1 MTPAYSHPLR
11 IAELVSKRAYSFDL
25 TPDDKTREAIAAEL
39 GIVSLRKLRVVGTL
53 SPLGRKDWQLEAE
66 MGATVVQD
74 CVTTLD
80 PVTTRIDE
88 PIKRTY
94 LHQIEYPT
102 DEEEVEIPEDDSID
116 PLPEVLDLGEVIL
129 EALALALPAY
139 PQVPGA
145 KPLVQAYTAPGVDPL
160 TDEATKPFA
169 GLAALRDKLGGGN
182 DPESDPE

>member
-11 IAELVSKRAYSFDL
+11 IADLVSKRAYSFDL
-25 TPDDKTREAIAAEL
+25 SPDDKTREAIAAEL
-39 GIVSLRKLRVVGTL
+39 GLISLRKLRVVGKL

-66 MGATVVQD
+66 MGATVVQE

-94 LHQIEYPT
+94 LQQIEYPT

-116 PLPEVLDLGEVIL
+116 PLPDVLDLGEVIL

-145 KPLVQAYTAPGVDPL
+145 KPLVQIYTAPGVDPL
-160 TDEATKPFA
+160 TEEATKPFA
-169 GLAALRDKLGGGN
+169 GLAALRDKLGG
-182 DPESDPE
+182 DTDDK